1 VPSVAYSRMVVVV
14 PAGPRDDAADTLRSV
29 FRYTEPELV
38 VVIDDTRGRG
48 IGVSHPRLAVIS
60 PSATRAG
67 PFGGLFVKL
76 GAAFRY
82 ALEQADFDVL
92 LRLDADALLLGPGI
106 AEAAMARFER
116 DPAVGALGCYRVGPD
131 GRSRDWTPARKM
143 IQAETGPRGVRRPSV
158 RRRLRS
164 LRRAAPGYVPGEHAL
179 GAAVLYRR
187 DAIGEMHRLGLLD
200 LPELGNSRVGEDHLF
215 GLLTVAAG
223 YRTDDFSGPDDPLAL
238 RWKGLPAS
246 PEDLLAAGK
255 LVTHSVRSFSD
266 MPEAEIRAYF
276 AARREDSGH
285 AAQPQERG
293 GRGGGDDHDR
303 ERRAPQREYPGDENA
318 GRPGP
323 AGETVPLGEG

>member
-1 VPSVAYSRMVVVV
+1 VHSVAHSRMVVVV

-29 FRYTEPELV
+29 LRYTEPELV

-48 IGVSHPRLAVIS
+48 IGLSHPKVAVIS
-60 PSATRAG
+60 PPATRTG

-76 GAAFRY
+76 GAAFRH
-82 ALEQADFDVL
+82 ALEHADFDVL

-116 DPAVGALGCYRVGPD
+116 DPAVGALGSYRVGPD
-131 GRSRDWTPARKM
+131 GRPRDWTQARRM
-143 IQAETGPRGVRRPSV
+143 VQAEIGLRGLRRPSV

-164 LRRAAPGYVPGEHAL
+164 LCGAAPGYVPGEHPL

-187 DAIGEMHRLGLLD
+187 DAIDQMYRRELLD
-200 LPELGNSRVGEDHLF
+200 MPELGDSRLGEDHLF

-223 YRTDDFSGPDDPLAL
+223 YRTEDFGGPDDPLAL

-255 LVTHSVRSFSD
+255 LVTHSVRFWQD
-266 MPEAEIRAYF
+266 MREAEIRGYF

-293 GRGGGDDHDR
+293 GRRGRDDHDR
-303 ERRAPQREYPGDENA
+303 ERRAPQREHRGDENS